1 MLSPWKKSYDK
12 HSILKSKDMEKEMA
26 THSSVLAWRIPG
38 MGEPGWLLP
47 LGSQSRTQLKRLSSS
62 SSSSNPLQY
71 SGLENSMDCVVHGVT
86 KSQTLSSNFHFY
98 VNATFFCLFKIL
110 FSILLKS
117 KNNQDLQFREFPG
130 SPVVRTQHFHCHGPG
145 SIPGQETQISWAEHY
160 QAKKKKDL

>member
-1 MLSPWKKSYDK
+1 MHWRRKWQPTPVFC
-12 HSILKSKDMEKEMA
+12 LKNPRDGGA
-26 THSSVLAWRIPG
+26 WLAAVSGIA
-38 MGEPGWLLP
+38 
-47 LGSQSRTQLKRLSSS
+47 QSRTQLKRLSSS

-86 KSQTLSSNFHFY
+86 KSQTLLSNFHFY

-110 FSILLKS
+110 LSILLKS

-145 SIPGQETQISWAEHY
+145 SIPGQETQISCTEHY
-160 QAKKKKDL
+160 QVKKKKQRFVISR